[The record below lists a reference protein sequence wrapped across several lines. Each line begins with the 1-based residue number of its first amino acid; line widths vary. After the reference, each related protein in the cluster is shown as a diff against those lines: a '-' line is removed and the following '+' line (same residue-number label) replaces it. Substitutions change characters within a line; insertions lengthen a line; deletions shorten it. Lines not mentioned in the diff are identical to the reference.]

1 MSTNNA
7 GHFTSVIHLYSEL
20 KELKEKSDFNQVVII
35 QNLLSI
41 SYNSQ
46 PFIIGILN
54 YWEALLH
61 IYYEAKNWKEI
72 YLLTMLSHLKETI
85 PLL

>member
-35 QNLLSI
+35 QNL
-41 SYNSQ
+41 
-46 PFIIGILN
+46 GIN
-54 YWEALLH
+54 
-61 IYYEAKNWKEI
+61 
-72 YLLTMLSHLKETI
+72 
-85 PLL
+85 